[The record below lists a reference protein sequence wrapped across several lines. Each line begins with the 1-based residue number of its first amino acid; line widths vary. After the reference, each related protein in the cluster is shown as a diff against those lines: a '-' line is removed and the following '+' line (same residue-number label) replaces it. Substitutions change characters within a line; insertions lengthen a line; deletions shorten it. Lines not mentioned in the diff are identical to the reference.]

1 MLRNKRFLAI
11 ALVVSTVCSYYLFA
25 SPKLW
30 DSAPTDAALNQL
42 PDASTPLESPPS
54 PTAQSNTAMSPETI
68 SSTIPNKGDAIAPSN
83 TAQTSINHDFNVV
96 SAEVLALEQQ
106 YREGKLPISA
116 SDEVDFSPDAAVTP
130 EVAELERQYRAGEI
144 PTLSIDDIDTT
155 PNAPVTPETAELERQ
170 YRAGET
176 PLYSPNEIDFSPE
189 AAITP
194 EVAELEAQY
203 RQREIGQRE
212 E

>member
-1 MLRNKRFLAI
+1 MQRNTRFLVT
-11 ALVVSTVCSYYLFA
+11 ALVVSTAFSYYLFA
-25 SPKLW
+25 SPSLW
-30 DSAPTDAALNQL
+30 DSAPAGSPSHQL
-42 PDASTPLESPPS
+42 YDTTAPLTVQAIEPDTTAVSAERISLPTPDKINAPAPIN
-54 PTAQSNTAMSPETI
+54 PTEM
-68 SSTIPNKGDAIAPSN
+68 AID
-83 TAQTSINHDFNVV
+83 HDFNVV

-144 PTLSIDDIDTT
+144 PILTIDDIDTT

-176 PLYSPNEIDFSPE
+176 PRYSLDEIDFSPD

-203 RQREIGQRE
+203 RQRETGQRGE
-212 E
+212 